1 MAKIGNKSAQK
12 WTPAKSLKFMT
23 DSFKLLEESPEI
35 MFIGSLAVRMK
46 KEKNIFNYLVEA
58 SDDWDDKTVSGS
70 IKTIKNRMNTII
82 ESRLA
87 ENGLAGVTNPALT
100 IFCLKNNFKWQDK
113 THSEVQSSVISINVD
128 KEDLKV

>member
-12 WTPAKSLKFMT
+12 WTPSKSLKFMT
-23 DSFKLLEESPEI
+23 DAFKILEDNPEI

-46 KEKNIFNYLVEA
+46 KEKNIFNYLVEV

-70 IKTIKNRMNTII
+70 IKTIKNRINTII

-113 THSEVQSSVISINVD
+113 IHNEVEGSMVSINVD
-128 KEDLKV
+128 KDDLNL